1 MASAA
6 NIWAAAWEALEPGAE
21 GAAATAMGI
30 ITGAA
35 MAAMEELTALISEV
49 AAGEVGGAISNAAY
63 CGLGGSPGGNG
74 SAGIAGG
81 VTTVLIGGDGG
92 DGGIGAVILE
102 YYDPSKPM
110 TLTA

>member
-6 NIWAAAWEALEPGAE
+6 NIWAAAWEALEPGVE

-49 AAGEVGGAISNAAY
+49 AAGEVGA
-63 CGLGGSPGGNG
+63 LLQMPL
-74 SAGIAGG
+74 
-81 VTTVLIGGDGG
+81 TVDWVDRL
-92 DGGIGAVILE
+92 VVMVQRE
-102 YYDPSKPM
+102 
-110 TLTA
+110 

>member
-49 AAGEVGGAISNAAY
+49 AAGEVGA
-63 CGLGGSPGGNG
+63 LLQMPL
-74 SAGIAGG
+74 
-81 VTTVLIGGDGG
+81 TVDWVDRL
-92 DGGIGAVILE
+92 VVMVQRE
-102 YYDPSKPM
+102 
-110 TLTA
+110 